1 MKNLP
6 WDKASAG
13 EVPNKILKESE
24 FCFLELTSF
33 INESLTD
40 NDFADILKL
49 SQTAPVF
56 LQLDRIDKANYRTL
70 TTLPHVAMVFE
81 KIIYDQL

>member
-13 EVPNKILKESE
+13 EIPNKILKESE
-24 FCFLELTSF
+24 FCFLGLTSF

-49 SQTAPVF
+49 TQRTPVF
-56 LQLDRIDKANYRTL
+56 
-70 TTLPHVAMVFE
+70 
-81 KIIYDQL
+81 

>member
-13 EVPNKILKESE
+13 EIPNKILKESE

-49 SQTAPVF
+49 SQITPVF
-56 LQLDRIDKANYRTL
+56 LQLDSIDKANYRTL
-70 TTLPHVAMVFE
+70 TTLPHVGRVFE
-81 KIIYDQL
+81 KIIYN